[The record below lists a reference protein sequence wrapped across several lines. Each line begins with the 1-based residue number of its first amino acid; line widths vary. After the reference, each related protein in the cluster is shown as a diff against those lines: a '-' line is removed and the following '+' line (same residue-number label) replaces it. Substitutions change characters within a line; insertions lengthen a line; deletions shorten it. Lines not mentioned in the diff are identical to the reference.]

1 MKRRI
6 IAVLAAAALTA
17 TLGVGASPASAVEP
31 QPTGAAYVAIG
42 DSVASGNGLLPYTD
56 PTCLRSNKAYPS
68 VLAGMLGVDVVSA
81 ACSGAGTGPVAAQ
94 AAALAAAG
102 ALGGATQLV
111 TITVGV
117 NDLPWIL
124 ALGACSNLGSY
135 NLCQQALG
143 GLGQVGPGIAGGV
156 ATAIGVVRQ
165 NAPGAHIVVTGY
177 PFLFGPFE
185 GTCSVG
191 AAGFVASGTP
201 MKFEQ
206 PQAAMLDGAVSGL
219 NYTVQQGIALYQQAF
234 SAQFGG
240 PDGNIEY
247 VDVIDAFEGHGLCG
261 EDRWISGLVNG
272 KKTVDRG
279 FHPNV
284 AGQQAYARTIAAALM
299 AP

>member
-6 IAVLAAAALTA
+6 LAVLAAAALTA
-17 TLGVGASPASAVEP
+17 SLGAGISPASAAEP
-31 QPTGAAYVAIG
+31 TPTGATYVAIG

-56 PTCLRSNKAYPS
+56 PSCLRSDKAYPS
-68 VLAGMLGVDVVSA
+68 VLAGMLEVDLVSA

-135 NLCQQALG
+135 DLCQQALG

-156 ATAIGVVRQ
+156 ATAIGTVRQ
-165 NAPGAHIVVTGY
+165 AAPAAHIVVTGY

-191 AAGFVASGTP
+191 AAGSGTP

-234 SAQFGG
+234 FAQFGTW
-240 PDGNIEY
+240 DTNIEY
-247 VDVIDAFEGHGLCG
+247 VDVTQAFAGHGLCG
-261 EDRWISGLVNG
+261 DDRWISGLVNG

-284 AGQQAYARTIAAALM
+284 SGQQAYARTIAAAL
-299 AP
+299 AS